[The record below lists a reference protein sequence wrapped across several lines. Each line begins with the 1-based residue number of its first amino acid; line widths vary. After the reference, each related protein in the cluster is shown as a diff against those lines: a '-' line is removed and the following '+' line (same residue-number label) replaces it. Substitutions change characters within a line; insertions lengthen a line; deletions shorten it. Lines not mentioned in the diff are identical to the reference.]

1 MRRRALS
8 TLLAGALGGCA
19 HYAPAPLHSAGQAL
33 AAADMA
39 ALNADAEKIDR
50 PFLKP
55 QSIDLSRP
63 LTPNALAVIAVLENP
78 DLKALRTAAGVTDA
92 QAFAARLLPD
102 PTVAL
107 SADRVI
113 SGPDDTLGLGAQVID
128 YRLVPKN
135 IYPDFVED
143 SVSAIAWVYQHAG
156 QYGGDPNMIFVLG
169 HSAGAFNAVAAVDD
183 ERFWSKS
190 DVPDGAIKGVIGLAG
205 PYSYD
210 FRQFDSRVA
219 FPTNMLPEQIMPDSH
234 VRPNAPPHYLLVAEK
249 DTLVGIK
256 NLMKMKRGLE
266 RANVPVRTAVIPKV
280 NHYTMIVA
288 LATPGRWLGQTRQ
301 MVLDYLA
308 ERVHAESAS

>member
-1 MRRRALS
+1 MNKPFLPIASSRLKKTALIAAISGVIAGAVASSPTQILTALS
-8 TLLAGALGGCA
+8 SQHGLTIYKNLAYGTD
-19 HYAPAPLHSAGQAL
+19 P
-33 AAADMA
+33 
-39 ALNADAEKIDR
+39 R
-50 PFLKP
+50 
-55 QSIDLSRP
+55 QSLDIYQPEDH
-63 LTPNALAVIAVLENP
+63 T
-78 DLKALRTAAGVTDA
+78 LKAQHPKGLPVVIFIYGGSWQSGDKEGYGFAGRSLA
-92 QAFAARLLPD
+92 QAGYLTA
-102 PTVAL
+102 
-107 SADRVI
+107 
-113 SGPDDTLGLGAQVID
+113 VID

-143 SVSAIAWVYQHAG
+143 SVSAIAWVYQHAS

-169 HSAGAFNAVAAVDD
+169 HSAGAFNAVTAVDD
-183 ERFWSKS
+183 DRFWHKS
-190 DVPDGAIKGVIGLAG
+190 NVPDGAIKGVIGLAG

-219 FPTNMLPEQIMPDSH
+219 FPTNMLPEDIMPDSH
-234 VRPNAPPHYLLVAEK
+234 VRPNSPPHYLLVAEK

-288 LATPGRWLGQTRQ
+288 LATPGRWLGPTRQ

>member
-1 MRRRALS
+1 MNKPFLPITSSRLKKTALIAAITGIIAGAFASSPTQILTALS
-8 TLLAGALGGCA
+8 SQQGLTIYKNLAYGTDPRQSLDLYQPDDHLLKTQHPKGLPVVIFIYGGSWQSGDKEGYGFAGRSL
-19 HYAPAPLHSAGQAL
+19 
-33 AAADMA
+33 
-39 ALNADAEKIDR
+39 
-50 PFLKP
+50 
-55 QSIDLSRP
+55 
-63 LTPNALAVIAVLENP
+63 
-78 DLKALRTAAGVTDA
+78 A
-92 QAFAARLLPD
+92 QAGYLTA
-102 PTVAL
+102 
-107 SADRVI
+107 
-113 SGPDDTLGLGAQVID
+113 VID

-183 ERFWSKS
+183 ARFWSKS
-190 DVPDGAIKGVIGLAG
+190 NVPDGAIKGVIGLAG

-219 FPTNMLPEQIMPDSH
+219 FPNNMLPEQIMPDSH
-234 VRPNAPPHYLLVAEK
+234 VRRNAPPHYLLVAEK

-266 RANVPVRTAVIPKV
+266 RADVPVRTAVIPKV

-288 LATPGRWLGQTRQ
+288 LATPGRWLGETRQ

>member
-1 MRRRALS
+1 MNKPLLPITSSRLKKTALIAAIGGVIAGAIASSPTQILTALS
-8 TLLAGALGGCA
+8 SQHGLTLYKNLAYGTD
-19 HYAPAPLHSAGQAL
+19 P
-33 AAADMA
+33 
-39 ALNADAEKIDR
+39 R
-50 PFLKP
+50 
-55 QSIDLSRP
+55 QSLDLYQ
-63 LTPNALAVIAVLENP
+63 P
-78 DLKALRTAAGVTDA
+78 DDHLLKAQHPKGLPVVIFIYGGSWQSGDKEGYGFAGRSLA
-92 QAFAARLLPD
+92 QAGYLTA
-102 PTVAL
+102 
-107 SADRVI
+107 
-113 SGPDDTLGLGAQVID
+113 VID

-183 ERFWSKS
+183 ARFWSKS
-190 DVPDGAIKGVIGLAG
+190 NVPDGAIKGVIGLAG